1 MSKLINPE
9 SIELKEDYEIQPVS
23 DLRYS
28 VVEMLRERSQPLDF
42 VWMHSDGF
50 QFRFSHQKIHF
61 FKEKLYLNN
70 EQVQDL
76 RELES
81 KVFAEVGRYKTMY
94 ESWQENPPKAVAT
107 STRYPKPDD
116 AWYYNNT
123 LTIMGGKDKIK
134 LIKFLRGC
142 KSDFKPWSEVCHTVK
157 CSLPEASSTYNC
169 LRDIQLWY
177 NKEHFERE
185 LSKMD
190 LNWRIISDPH
200 DEW

>member
-9 SIELKEDYEIQPVS
+9 SLELKEDYETQPVS
-23 DLRYS
+23 DLLYS
-28 VVEMLRERSQPLDF
+28 VVEMLRERSQLLDF
-42 VWMHSDGF
+42 AWMHSDGF

-116 AWYYNNT
+116 TWYYHNT

-134 LIKFLRGC
+134 LIQFLR
-142 KSDFKPWSEVCHTVK
+142 SYVRDFKPWGIDPERKS
-157 CSLPEASSTYNC
+157 SLAEASAIYNC
-169 LRDIQLWY
+169 LIDVELWY

-185 LSKMD
+185 LNKMD
-190 LNWRIISDPH
+190 INWRIISDPH